1 VGIDFLLSDAAGYRE
16 PRQLLTGIEGIKTGV
31 RTGTQPLVVWREVRA
46 ISTACARCC
55 RCVFSRDVID
65 LAMMEQRL
73 PALRKALAKAVL
85 WQKIRA
91 LRRLLKPV

>member
-1 VGIDFLLSDAAGYRE
+1 
-16 PRQLLTGIEGIKTGV
+16 
-31 RTGTQPLVVWREVRA
+31 
-46 ISTACARCC
+46 
-55 RCVFSRDVID
+55 VFSRDVID